1 LTEKALPK
9 STLKTVRLL
18 LWGLVALALIGTAV
32 LFLIP
37 RTKAPEQSAGPV
49 KASFGGPF
57 VLVGGDGKP
66 FSSASLAGKPFAIF
80 FGFTRCPDTC
90 PTTLARLTRL
100 RKELPQG
107 DSSLAIVFV
116 TVDPERDTAA
126 EVGRYSEL
134 FASPVIGLT
143 GTPAA
148 IGQVKR
154 TFSVYSKKV
163 PTSGGDY
170 TVESL
175 DPDERTALAEIG
187 AEIHILPLTP
197 GKSTTAVIEKME
209 GQD

>member
-1 LTEKALPK
+1 MNKLR
-9 STLKTVRLL
+9 VV
-18 LWGLVALALIGTAV
+18 LWCLVALAAIA
-32 LFLIP
+32 
-37 RTKAPEQSAGPV
+37 AGLLLVMQRGNRPNNV
-49 KASFGGPF
+49 QTVQETIGGPF
-57 VLVGGDGKP
+57 TLTGGDGKP

-148 IGQVKR
+148 IEQVKKE
-154 TFSVYSKKV
+154 FSVYSKKV

-170 TVESL
+170 TVDHTATVFLMNSHGRFVTSIS
-175 DPDERTALAEIG
+175 PDESDQVALKT
-187 AEIHILPLTP
+187 LRRVL
-197 GKSTTAVIEKME
+197 
-209 GQD
+209 D